1 MNVLVIAPHPD
12 DEVLGCGG
20 TLRRMVDEGH
30 AVHVAIVT
38 RGWAP
43 LFPDAQVSQ
52 VRAEAQ
58 AAAARLGVS
67 RLHFLDLPVTKL
79 SHLPEHELNG
89 ALHSLIGSVDP
100 QWVFLPF
107 RSDVHEDHRQVYD
120 AALVAL
126 RPLPGR
132 LNVER
137 ILCYE
142 TLSETHWYGPGIE
155 PPFVPQVYIDISSQ
169 LAAKLDAMRLYASQ
183 LRSAPNARSIESLEA
198 LARFR
203 GMTVH
208 APAAEAFVLI
218 REALR
223 PRP

>member
-20 TLRRMVDEGH
+20 TIRRLSSEGH

-58 AAAARLGVS
+58 AAAAQLGAV
-67 RLHFLDLPVTKL
+67 RVHFLDLPVTKL
-79 SHLPEHELNG
+79 AHLPEHELNG
-89 ALHSLIGSVDP
+89 ALHALVGAVDP

-132 LNVER
+132 LNVQR
-137 ILCYE
+137 VLCYE
-142 TLSETHWYGPGIE
+142 TLSETHWYGPGVD
-155 PPFVPQVYIDISSQ
+155 PAFVPQVYIEISAQ
-169 LAAKLDAMRLYASQ
+169 LTSKLDAMRTYASQ
-183 LRSAPNARSIESLEA
+183 LRPAPNARSLESLEA

-208 APAAEAFVLI
+208 VHAAEAFVLI
-218 REALR
+218 RDVLR
-223 PRP
+223 AGT